1 MGGEIWTGSWNSA
14 SDFES
19 DLFLQAGGL
28 EGEQELLHVVFAEL
42 VNTASIN
49 GTSQKLIHLV
59 LRVQRLLSTTAVFV
73 SRRTVT
79 IVPFAFFFPNCIY
92 SQKDKTKHSLVFAG
106 CFINAL
112 SEEKEQM

>member
-59 LRVQRLLSTTAVFV
+59 LRVQRLLSSTAVFV
-73 SRRTVT
+73 SKKNSCNC
-79 IVPFAFFFPNCIY
+79 AFF
-92 SQKDKTKHSLVFAG
+92 SQLHLFSKKDKTKHSLVFAG